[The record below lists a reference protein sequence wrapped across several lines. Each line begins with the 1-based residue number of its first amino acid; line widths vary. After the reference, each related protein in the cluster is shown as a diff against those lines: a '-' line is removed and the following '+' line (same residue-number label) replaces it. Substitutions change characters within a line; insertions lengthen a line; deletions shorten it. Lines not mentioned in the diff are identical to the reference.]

1 MSWALFKNN
10 ILKYAN
16 NPNSLPDL
24 GRVAKLWATEY
35 DAAIKRGYDT
45 VNFVKVKQGN
55 TQLMEELILAALLK
69 GQSSK
74 QPYDLVGE
82 LGKAVQAYWSGAVLN
97 ETPIPV
103 IPAPGTIANI
113 AVTSNV
119 VINVGTWTPPQQ
131 SPVAQID
138 PPDIKEDFEKYKETL
153 KTFDEIFKTTIIVYD
168 NRQPTPTQI
177 IQNVIE
183 YKRELDVVD
192 PGDSG
197 TSDATTQINEDED
210 PKPKPKI
217 EPIKGDK
224 KLYDAVG
231 DGEWPALGEY
241 GNFEVDL
248 NSTKKQAWYK
258 NNGTKNF
265 PLTTLPTT
273 STEVNEYLQKTGGK
287 GVRVWYKTNPKY
299 IEKNCAKVLIP
310 TASGDVSFV
319 VHKQL
324 KTIVDPVFVKIKE
337 KGLQKYILNC
347 GGGIAI
353 RNVTDGLRLSNH
365 SWGLAIDLNTTLYPI
380 GMKFGDDGIYEKNSK
395 GKYEKTRDYNEFD
408 LGFIKVTKLFTAE
421 GMTWL
426 KSFDPMHVSIYE

>member
-24 GRVAKLWATEY
+24 NKVAKLWTTEY

-55 TQLMEELILAALLK
+55 TKLMEELVYAALLK

-82 LGKAVQAYWSGAVLN
+82 LGKAVQAYWTGAVLN
-97 ETPIPV
+97 ETPIPI

-119 VINVGTWTPPQQ
+119 VINAGTWTPPQQ
-131 SPVAQID
+131 SPAPQTD
-138 PPDIKEDFEKYKETL
+138 KPDLKEDFEKYKETV
-153 KTFDEIFKTTIIVYD
+153 KTFDEIFRTTIIVYD

-177 IQNVIE
+177 IQNVID
-183 YKRELDVVD
+183 YKRELEVVN

-197 TSDATTQINEDED
+197 TSDGAPLEDEEET
-210 PKPKPKI
+210 KPKPKI

-231 DGEWPALGEY
+231 SIWPALGEY
-241 GNFEVDL
+241 GNFEVDIPT
-248 NSTKKQAWYK
+248 TKKQAWYK
-258 NNGTKNF
+258 NKGTKAF
-265 PLTTLPTT
+265 PLTKMPET
-273 STEVNEYLQKTGGK
+273 STEINEYLQKTGGK
-287 GVRVWYKTNPKY
+287 GVRVWYKTNPEY
-299 IEKNCAKVLIP
+299 IKQNCDKVYVP
-310 TASGDVSFV
+310 TASGDVAVV

-324 KTIVDPVFVKIKE
+324 KTLVDPVFKKIKE
-337 KGLQKYILNC
+337 KKLEKYISNC

-365 SWGLAIDLNTTLYPI
+365 SWGLAIDMNTVIYPI
-380 GMKFGDDGIYEKNSK
+380 GTKFATDGIYE
-395 GKYEKTRDYNEFD
+395 GKTKIRDYNDFD
-408 LGFIKVTKLFTAE
+408 LGFIKVTKLFTDE

>member
-24 GRVAKLWATEY
+24 NKVAKLWTTEY

-55 TQLMEELILAALLK
+55 TKLMEELVYAALLK

-82 LGKAVQAYWSGAVLN
+82 LGKAVQAYWTGAVLN
-97 ETPIPV
+97 ETPIPI
-103 IPAPGTIANI
+103 IPAPGTTANI

-119 VINVGTWTPPQQ
+119 VINAGTWTPPQQ
-131 SPVAQID
+131 SPAPQTD
-138 PPDIKEDFEKYKETL
+138 KPDLKEDFEKYKETV
-153 KTFDEIFKTTIIVYD
+153 KTFDEIFRTTVIVYD

-177 IQNVIE
+177 IQNVID
-183 YKRELDVVD
+183 YKRELEVVN

-197 TSDATTQINEDED
+197 TSDGAPLEDEEET
-210 PKPKPKI
+210 KPKPKI
-217 EPIKGDK
+217 SPLKGDK

-231 DGEWPALGEY
+231 SIWPALGEY
-241 GNFEVDL
+241 GNFEVDMPT
-248 NSTKKQAWYK
+248 TKKQAWYK
-258 NNGTKNF
+258 NKGTKAF
-265 PLTTLPTT
+265 PLTKMPET
-273 STEVNEYLQKTGGK
+273 STEINEYLQKTGGK
-287 GVRVWYKTNPKY
+287 GVRVWYKTNPEY
-299 IEKNCAKVLIP
+299 IKQQCDKVYVP
-310 TASGDVSFV
+310 TVSGDVAIV

-324 KTIVDPVFVKIKE
+324 KTLVDPVFKKIKE
-337 KGLQKYILNC
+337 KGLQKYISNC

-365 SWGLAIDLNTTLYPI
+365 SWGLAIDMNTVIYPI
-380 GMKFGDDGIYEKNSK
+380 GTKFATDGIYE
-395 GKYEKTRDYNEFD
+395 GKTKIRDYNDFD
-408 LGFIKVTKLFTAE
+408 LGFIKVTKLFTDE